1 MAWTKLWA
9 IGYRDLGRNRRRSLF
24 TMLAVALGLALLIV
38 MNGFIAGILEDALQ
52 NSIRLQTGH
61 VQLRAPSYEV
71 EELSLQWQDLLDD
84 AGALA
89 TQAQSIAGVQA
100 AAPVLWARTILNTSN
115 ESVGLQLQGID
126 VNSALYAPIRAG
138 LVAGDFPTPDDRSG
152 ILLGQRLADDLG
164 LTVGDDVSLTVINAD
179 NQPEE
184 AIFAIR
190 GIFASG
196 VAVYDEAS
204 VMLPLARAQT
214 FARTGERAS
223 TVFILLDD
231 QDEAGR
237 VAAALAG
244 PTVKA
249 LTWEDLNA
257 FFLEMMG
264 TAMSFYYILDGIVML
279 IVAVIVANTL
289 LMAVFERIREMGI
302 LAALG
307 MKGRQIMQMMLFEA
321 TILSLFGVMIGIGLG
336 VTGVLLLTQ
345 NGMPLGDMATVVS
358 TIALSNEMRARLVPE
373 TIFWLSVWTL
383 LIALLAS
390 LYPAWFAARLE
401 PVEAL
406 HSS

>member
-1 MAWTKLWA
+1 
-9 IGYRDLGRNRRRSLF
+9 
-24 TMLAVALGLALLIV
+24 MLAVALGLALLIV
-38 MNGFIAGILEDALQ
+38 MNGFIAGVMEDALQ
-52 NSIRLQTGH
+52 NSIRLETGH
-61 VQLRAPSYEV
+61 VQLRAHSYEV
-71 EELSLQWQDLLDD
+71 EELSVQWQDLLDD

-89 TQAQSIAGVQA
+89 TQAQGIAGVQA

-126 VNSALYAPIRAG
+126 VDSALYAPIRAG

-152 ILLGQRLADDLG
+152 ILLGKRLADDLG

-184 AIFAIR
+184 AIFALR

-204 VMLPLARAQT
+204 VMMPLARAQT

-223 TVFILLDD
+223 IVVILLAD
-231 QDEAGR
+231 QQEAGR
-237 VAAALAG
+237 VAAALAS

-321 TILSLFGVMIGIGLG
+321 TILSLFGVMIGVGLG
-336 VTGVLLLTQ
+336 VLGVLLLTQ
-345 NGMPLGDMATVVS
+345 NGFPLGDMATVVS